1 MGRHFL
7 MFADHAITPKATEIL
22 AKYKSE
28 NQAKEIKP
36 KPIPRKLNNL
46 MQTEQSKATN
56 ISSGSIPLQ
65 SNHTVG
71 SNINEAEKGEDLE
84 SKEERNLFTSLVGIL
99 ERTSEE
105 CRAAVFVR
113 QLSALIIK
121 LRRLMPCLLFEDKNN
136 SSCIINDP
144 VSK

>member
-36 KPIPRKLNNL
+36 KPVPRKLNDL
-46 MQTEQSKATN
+46 QPEPIKASP
-56 ISSGSIPLQ
+56 ISNGNNPLQ

-71 SNINEAEKGEDLE
+71 SNINDAEKSEDLE
-84 SKEERNLFTSLVGIL
+84 SKEERSLFTSLVGIL

-121 LRRLMPCLLFEDKNN
+121 LRKLMPCLLFEDKNN

-144 VSK
+144 VGK

>member
-22 AKYKSE
+22 AKYKTE

-36 KPIPRKLNNL
+36 KPVPRKLTDL
-46 MQTEQSKATN
+46 QTEPIKVTN
-56 ISSGSIPLQ
+56 INNGSNPLQ
-65 SNHTVG
+65 SNHTAG
-71 SNINEAEKGEDLE
+71 PNIKEAEKSEDLE
-84 SKEERNLFTSLVGIL
+84 SKEERSLFTSLVGIL

-144 VSK
+144 VGK